1 MRNKEKTKKQSLE
14 ARADAFLRLKNNPM
28 HNVVLLWL
36 ALQIFWQ
43 SDTFTLMG
51 VDLRD
56 RFKYET
62 PCSSKK
68 DISILHMRYLSD
80 SGVFSAQLSVPFV
93 CRLQSKA
100 VKSY

>member
-1 MRNKEKTKKQSLE
+1 
-14 ARADAFLRLKNNPM
+14 
-28 HNVVLLWL
+28 
-36 ALQIFWQ
+36 
-43 SDTFTLMG
+43 MG
-51 VDLRD
+51 VDLRG

-68 DISILHMRYLSD
+68 DIVPILHMRYLSD